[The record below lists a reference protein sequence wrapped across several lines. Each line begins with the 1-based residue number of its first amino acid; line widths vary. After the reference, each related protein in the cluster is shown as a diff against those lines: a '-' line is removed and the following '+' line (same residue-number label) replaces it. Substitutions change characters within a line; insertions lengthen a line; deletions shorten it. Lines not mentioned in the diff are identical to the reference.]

1 MCDLLDWIKDMK
13 DSILSNQERLESRVQ
28 RLDAKYEAMEKSAIE
43 STADASVG
51 KRACLTPNFAD
62 NSHIAESKVNQST
75 AASAKADE
83 KFENLGYT
91 CITECLPYKIET
103 MSGVSIDTSDS
114 TSRGMQL
121 QEMIVKFRLD
131 PE

>member
-1 MCDLLDWIKDMK
+1 M
-13 DSILSNQERLESRVQ
+13 LSTQERLESRVQ

-43 STADASVG
+43 STADACVG
-51 KRACLTPNFAD
+51 QRACMTPNFAN
-62 NSHIAESKVNQST
+62 NSHIAESKVSRST
-75 AASAKADE
+75 EASAKVDE

-91 CITECLPYKIET
+91 CVSECLPYKIET
-103 MSGVSIDTSDS
+103 ISGVLIDTSDS

-121 QEMIVKFRLD
+121 NEMIVKFRLD